1 MKITNVQTILLRYP
15 SGPAHSDAQHH
26 FGQRGGLS
34 IRLDTDAG
42 LSGYSAVYFGV
53 SARSADAVQA
63 LIDLQ
68 LAPVLVGAD
77 PFLPRGL
84 RDRMWHELEYSGIE
98 GLAHFALTAVDVAL
112 WDIMARSL
120 NVPGWKLLGAC
131 RERIPAYA
139 MVGWYYE
146 DDDQTGTLDHFRR
159 AIATAMEDG
168 MPGVKIKVGRDPLDE
183 DVQRIEAA
191 RALVGPEGVLMVDA
205 NQVLSRIEALR
216 RGRIYE
222 SLGVYW
228 FEEPMRPH
236 DKEGYGWLCDQLD
249 VPVATGEN
257 EYTKYH
263 VAELIAAR
271 GCDILQPDL
280 RRTGGPSEWM
290 EIAGLAA
297 AQHVPIASHG
307 GDGATTH
314 LLMATPSAIWC
325 ETGGVPKGP
334 GNYTDQARIEG
345 GYVYAPEA
353 PGFGM
358 QLRDEVLEEFG
369 VKR

>member
-1 MKITNVQTILLRYP
+1 MKITSVETILLRFPQEAAY
-15 SGPAHSDAQHH
+15 SDAQHR
-26 FGQRGGLS
+26 FGPRGGLS
-34 IRLDTDAG
+34 IQLETDAG
-42 LSGYSAVYFGV
+42 VNGYSAVHFGV
-53 SARSADAVQA
+53 SGRSADAVKA

-68 LAPVLVGAD
+68 LAPVLIGQD
-77 PFLPRGL
+77 PFLPRRL
-84 RDRMWHELEYSGIE
+84 RDRMWHALEYSGIE
-98 GLAHFALTAVDVAL
+98 GLAHFALTALDTGL
-112 WDIMARSL
+112 WDIMARAL

-131 RERIPAYA
+131 RDRIPAYA
-139 MVGWYYE
+139 MVGWYYV
-146 DDDQTGTLDHFRR
+146 DDDRDGTLDHYKAVIAR
-159 AIATAMEDG
+159 AMAED
-168 MPGVKIKVGRDPLDE
+168 MAGVKIKVGRGTLEE

-191 RALVGPEGVLMVDA
+191 RAIVGEGILMVDA
-205 NQVLSRIEALR
+205 NQVLSRAEALR
-216 RGRIYE
+216 RGRVYE

-236 DKEGYGWLCDQLD
+236 DKPGYAWLCDQLD

-263 VAELIAAR
+263 VQELIALG

-297 AQHVPIASHG
+297 AQHVPVASHG

-325 ETGGVPKGP
+325 ETGGKPRGP
-334 GNYTDQARIEG
+334 GNYTDRALIED

-358 QLRDEVLEEFG
+358 QLREQVLEKYG
-369 VKR
+369 VKA